1 MDWKKLATNN
11 FFLCPVEQWTQNHVL
26 GPSYYPVLYSPNYH
40 DSCHY
45 LPLPSGFLKKDS
57 LKNFLEGIGG
67 LPASS

>member
-45 LPLPSGFLKKDS
+45 LPLPSGFLECIAIDRGRKLNK
-57 LKNFLEGIGG
+57 
-67 LPASS
+67 